1 MHAFELARP
10 GSLDDALKALAGSK
24 DSAPLGGGTD
34 LLNRMKDYVTSP
46 ARLVAL
52 QGVKGLAGVQGTEST
67 GLTIGAGTKLVDLID
82 NPTIAKAYPALRDA
96 ARSIGSPQIRNMAT
110 VGGNL
115 CQRPRCWYFRSGFGL
130 LALQDGKSLVREG
143 DNRFHS
149 VFMTDGNALY
159 VSPSSLACAL
169 VALDA
174 SLTIAGPQGER
185 EVPIADLY
193 RVPKTSEEGE
203 LALAPGELVTRV
215 KLPAASGP
223 NGAYA
228 VLHKQSHDW
237 PLVMACASLPE
248 GGEPRVAIYG
258 VAPIPWRSKGAE
270 AALKGRAI
278 SAEVAEAAGKAA
290 TEGAKPL
297 SKNAYK
303 VPLIAT
309 AVKRAVLAAAG
320 QRYWES

>member
-10 GSLDDALKALAGSK
+10 ASLDDALKALAGAK
-24 DSAPLGGGTD
+24 DAAPLGGGTD
-34 LLNRMKDYVTSP
+34 LLNRLKDEIAAPSRVVS
-46 ARLVAL
+46 L
-52 QGVKGLAGVQGTEST
+52 QGVKGLAGIQGAEST
-67 GLTIGAGTKLVDLID
+67 GLTIGAGTKLAEVVA
-82 NPTIAKAYPALRDA
+82 NPTIKKSYPALWEA
-96 ARSIGSPQIRNMAT
+96 ARSVGSIQIRNMAT

-130 LALQDGKSLVREG
+130 LALKDGKSLVREG

-159 VSPSSLACAL
+159 VSPSSLAHAL

-174 SLTIAGPQGER
+174 TATIAGPKGER
-185 EVPIADLY
+185 EVPVADLY

-203 LALAPGELVTRV
+203 LALEAGELVTRV

-237 PLVMACASLPE
+237 PLVMACASIPQ
-248 GGEPRVAIYG
+248 GGEPRVVIYG
-258 VAPIPWRSKGAE
+258 VAPVPWRSKGAE
-270 AALKGRAI
+270 AALKGKAI
-278 SAEVAEAAGKAA
+278 SMEVAEAAAKAA

-297 SKNAYK
+297 SGNAYK

-320 QRYWES
+320 QRYWEA